1 MNTERTQNGTGRV
14 RIRDVR
20 GTNGELSHIAGDKPF
35 YWGGVPGWN
44 TCPLQATGFP
54 LVEK

>member
-20 GTNGELSHIAGDKPF
+20 GTNGELSHIAGDKSF

-44 TCPLQATGFP
+44 TCPLQATGFR